1 DNDLKEGLGVITER
15 AQSLNIFIQR
25 YQKLAKLPLP
35 TKSLF
40 NIQPLMQSV
49 VLLFSDVNIKLDSKE
64 LLIYADKDQ
73 LQQVLVN
80 LLKNACESMYDT
92 PQRAIKIHWRKD
104 SQFIEIKILD
114 NGTGIKNMNN
124 LFVPFYTTKQQG
136 TGIGLSLSRQIL
148 VNHGGDLIIKNRSEH
163 IGVQATLLIP
173 A

>member
-1 DNDLKEGLGVITER
+1 
-15 AQSLNIFIQR
+15 
-25 YQKLAKLPLP
+25 
-35 TKSLF
+35 
-40 NIQPLMQSV
+40 
-49 VLLFSDVNIKLDSKE
+49 
-64 LLIYADKDQ
+64 
-73 LQQVLVN
+73 
-80 LLKNACESMYDT
+80 MYDT